1 MNSQSAAMLWELIG
15 RMANTCLTFRI
26 SGEIG
31 VGKEAIA
38 RLIYRHYPA
47 KKSAFIKIKCEASS
61 GLESHAGASGNSPS
75 NNASFRAELDTPE
88 NRVFYFENIHCLP
101 IETQMPLQH
110 MLTRQYTAGAPWVFA
125 SSIEPIESM
134 QNNPLTATL
143 SEALDIIHIAVP
155 PLRAHTDKIPQIL
168 AWYVN
173 LFSKAH
179 TQTSPAMP
187 SAQNMDRLQRYH
199 WPGNLRQLQ
208 TVAWA
213 AFESSDWDAALAC
226 LDTLPR
232 HGKGRAV
239 DEIAA
244 IYLMSLSILSIRREK
259 IMECLMMASKTEDMG
274 LLDLAI
280 YNEAITQI
288 ADHIDPGQADKRQ
301 DDPNG

>member
-1 MNSQSAAMLWELIG
+1 MLWELIG

-26 SGEIG
+26 SGEVG

-47 KKSAFIKIKCEASS
+47 KKSAFIKIKCDALP
-61 GLESHAGASGNSPS
+61 GLESRTGASGNRPS
-75 NNASFRAELDTPE
+75 SDASFRAELDTPE

-101 IETQMPLQH
+101 IETQMQLQH
-110 MLTRQYTAGAPWVFA
+110 MLTRQYTAASPWVFA
-125 SSIEPIESM
+125 SSIEPIECM

-143 SEALDIIHIAVP
+143 SEALDIVHIAVP
-155 PLRAHTDKIPQIL
+155 PLRAHADKIPQIL
-168 AWYVN
+168 AWYIN
-173 LFSKAH
+173 LFNKAH
-179 TQTSPAMP
+179 TQTLPAMP

-208 TVAWA
+208 TVARV

-226 LDTLPR
+226 LDTLPSQER
-232 HGKGRAV
+232 GRPV
-239 DEIAA
+239 DGIAA
-244 IYLMSLSILSIRREK
+244 IYLMSLSRLSIQREK
-259 IMECLMMASKTEDMG
+259 ILECLMMASKTEDMG

-288 ADHIDPGQADKRQ
+288 ADHIVPGQVDERQ
-301 DDPNG
+301 DDPNT